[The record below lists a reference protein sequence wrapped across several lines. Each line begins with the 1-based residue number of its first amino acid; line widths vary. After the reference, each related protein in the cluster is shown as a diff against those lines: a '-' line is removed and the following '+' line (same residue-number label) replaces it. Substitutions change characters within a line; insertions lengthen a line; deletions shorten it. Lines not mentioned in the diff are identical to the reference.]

1 METRMMKQKRIST
14 QAHQKDKP
22 LITIDPILNKPPPL
36 EKAQAKASTTKDQPE
51 KEKEKARTPKGGY
64 KALAATAVR
73 QGTAVAARLL
83 DVKKKASPPI

>member
-1 METRMMKQKRIST
+1 MMKQKRIST
-14 QAHQKDKP
+14 QTPPKDKP
-22 LITIDPILNKPPPL
+22 LITIDPTQNKPPPL

-51 KEKEKARTPKGGY
+51 KEKEKARTGGY

>member
-1 METRMMKQKRIST
+1 MEQKTNRKRKRRKHEHPKADT
-14 QAHQKDKP
+14 KP
-22 LITIDPILNKPPPL
+22 C
-36 EKAQAKASTTKDQPE
+36 
-51 KEKEKARTPKGGY
+51 